1 MGDLHN
7 LLRNRQKI
15 SCPVCDEKDASVL
28 RVDGKEVIALRVPAA
43 PRRVRPVYIGN
54 NPYTGSYVR
63 RHEGDYRCN
72 KAEVDRMMREASDV
86 AADSTILKHYTM
98 DDLDRDALASYRR
111 RYQTL
116 HSSSA
121 WNSYGD
127 DRFLKA
133 IKAIRRDRD
142 TNEEGITVAGLLL
155 LGTSSALRD
164 WRTRHLIDYRLVD
177 SDASSETR
185 WSDRLA
191 WEDNLLGAY
200 DAIYPRLI
208 DGLRL
213 PFRLEGATRVDE
225 TQMHVV
231 LREALVN
238 LLIHADYA
246 ETGASLISRSTG
258 GGYLFRN
265 PGSSRVSES
274 DLFVGDRS
282 DPRNPILVQMF
293 RYIGLAEEAGT
304 GIPNIVRAWRDFGF
318 RMPRIDVGTERYEF
332 TLELRPVHFIED
344 EDRAWLQRMGDT
356 WIEQEQLALVIAKH
370 SDGVDNLTLRRVT
383 GQHPVDV
390 TKVLSS
396 LRARGFLVMNRGGRQ
411 ARYQLGPM
419 AETNV
424 AVQKPIDSLPNPKTG
439 ASTIVGQAPD
449 VSQSPNEGK
458 SRSKGKA
465 SSSEDSA
472 VRSEGK
478 ASSSEDSAVR
488 SEGIDGDIWTELM
501 AISQSA
507 REKSRIAPSLR
518 DDIIVRLCTRADLS
532 LPELSRLMSRSE
544 AYMREALR
552 SLIAA
557 GRLAFLYPNQPNHPQ
572 QKYVARSVDS
582 QR

>member
-1 MGDLHN
+1 
-7 LLRNRQKI
+7 
-15 SCPVCDEKDASVL
+15 
-28 RVDGKEVIALRVPAA
+28 
-43 PRRVRPVYIGN
+43 
-54 NPYTGSYVR
+54 
-63 RHEGDYRCN
+63 
-72 KAEVDRMMREASDV
+72 
-86 AADSTILKHYTM
+86 
-98 DDLDRDALASYRR
+98 
-111 RYQTL
+111 
-116 HSSSA
+116 
-121 WNSYGD
+121 
-127 DRFLKA
+127 
-133 IKAIRRDRD
+133 
-142 TNEEGITVAGLLL
+142 
-155 LGTSSALRD
+155 
-164 WRTRHLIDYRLVD
+164 
-177 SDASSETR
+177 
-185 WSDRLA
+185 
-191 WEDNLLGAY
+191 
-200 DAIYPRLI
+200 
-208 DGLRL
+208 
-213 PFRLEGATRVDE
+213 
-225 TQMHVV
+225 
-231 LREALVN
+231 
-238 LLIHADYA
+238 
-246 ETGASLISRSTG
+246 
-258 GGYLFRN
+258 
-265 PGSSRVSES
+265 
-274 DLFVGDRS
+274 
-282 DPRNPILVQMF
+282 MF

-356 WIEQEQLALVIAKH
+356 WTEQEQLALVIAKH
-370 SDGVDNLTLRRVT
+370 SNGVDNLTLRRVT

-396 LRARGFLVMNRGGRQ
+396 LRARGFLVMNGGGRR

-458 SRSKGKA
+458 SRSK
-465 SSSEDSA
+465 
-472 VRSEGK
+472 GK

>member
-1 MGDLHN
+1 MMGDLHN

-344 EDRAWLQRMGDT
+344 EDRAWLQRIGNVWT
-356 WIEQEQLALVIAKH
+356 EQEQLALVIARH
-370 SDGVDNLTLRRVT
+370 SNGVDNLTLRRVT

-396 LRARGFLVMNRGGRQ
+396 LRTRGFLVMNRGGRQ
-411 ARYQLGPM
+411 TRYQLGSK

-424 AVQKPIDSLPNPKTG
+424 VVQKLTNTLPETTT
-439 ASTIVGQAPD
+439 SVMRGQAPD
-449 VSQSPNEGK
+449 VRQSPNERK
-458 SRSKGKA
+458 S
-465 SSSEDSA
+465 
-472 VRSEGK
+472 RSEGK
-478 ASSSEDSAVR
+478 ASNSEDSGAR
-488 SEGIDGDIWTELM
+488 SEGIDGDMWTELM
-501 AISQSA
+501 AISRSA

-518 DDIIVRLCTRADLS
+518 DDIIVRLCTRTPLS
-532 LPELSRLMSRSE
+532 LPALSHLMNRSE

-572 QKYVARSVDS
+572 QKYVARSVNS
-582 QR
+582 HL